1 MKQMNEQQ
9 LNKGK
14 VLHINRQS
22 TDKGKTKSD
31 TKIRSMN
38 GGNNENHYKA
48 FRSHVKSKRTGVA
61 TCRNLS
67 GTIVKLQS
75 LFCLA

>member
-9 LNKGK
+9 LNKGN

-31 TKIRSMN
+31 TKIRSMRM
-38 GGNNENHYKA
+38 EETT
-48 FRSHVKSKRTGVA
+48 RTI
-61 TCRNLS
+61 TKHS
-67 GTIVKLQS
+67 S
-75 LFCLA
+75 LM